1 MRLYKPDNATVLKG
15 ALRNLLDGS
24 KSTSI
29 KHFINKAETI
39 HQNFFDDYDAYDM
52 DGFLPLYKHGATL
65 VYIIGIAISLRAGE
79 RGRIPILL
87 LRRVI
92 ILLRIIAIQAVNH
105 LI

>member
-39 HQNFFDDYDAYDM
+39 HQNFLM
-52 DGFLPLYKHGATL
+52 IMTL
-65 VYIIGIAISLRAGE
+65 MI
-79 RGRIPILL
+79 
-87 LRRVI
+87 
-92 ILLRIIAIQAVNH
+92 
-105 LI
+105 